1 MIQKQKKKLIS
12 LKEKIQNLKII
23 FKDFTLIWSQNWDSF
38 FKTIKMLSIFKKKF
52 MERKDQQKNL
62 K

>member
-23 FKDFTLIWSQNWDSF
+23 FKDFTLI
-38 FKTIKMLSIFKKKF
+38 
-52 MERKDQQKNL
+52 
-62 K
+62 